1 MQVAATRSEDIYISD
16 EEAEEVK
23 LFIFMFK
30 LPRGALE
37 PPHPYHH
44 DVIRMISDPSGDF
57 FSPVQCSPLLLG
69 WCWCSG
75 GECRREKMV
84 AAFNYCYGLLIC
96 CGWCG
101 DQNKRAQN

>member
-44 DVIRMISDPSGDF
+44 DVIRMTSDPSGDF
-57 FSPVQCSPLLLG
+57 FSPVHCSPLLLG
-69 WCWCSG
+69 WCWC
-75 GECRREKMV
+75 GERRWLR
-84 AAFNYCYGLLIC
+84 LLIIVMVC
-96 CGWCG
+96 LFVVGG
-101 DQNKRAQN
+101 MATKIKELKTNFR